1 MKAILIAAGMGTR
14 LRPMTRDLP
23 KCMAI
28 RSGGT
33 TLFDRQIEAL
43 RSCGIS
49 EIVVIRGYQG
59 EKFTRKDVR
68 YVWNHDFERNNI
80 LGSLMKAAAEFDDEL
95 LASYSDIW
103 FEPSV
108 PRNLL
113 QAPEDIVLAVD
124 TAWQKAYQGR
134 TDHPPAEAEMVEMD
148 DTPQVRRIGKISGQS
163 GPLHGEFIGMMKFS
177 RAGAEMFRKKYLEAE
192 SIFSGKPFQRAPI
205 FEKAYVT
212 DMLQY
217 LTNQG
222 VTVTCQPTAGRWREI
237 DTLQDFE
244 NLTKLWGGTA

>member
-1 MKAILIAAGMGTR
+1 M
-14 LRPMTRDLP
+14 
-23 KCMAI
+23 I
-28 RSGGT
+28 RSPLISFLPGCIH
-33 TLFDRQIEAL
+33 RQNNVFRRLEQVAGHARL
-43 RSCGIS
+43 
-49 EIVVIRGYQG
+49 
-59 EKFTRKDVR
+59 KPDVR
-68 YVWNHDFERNNI
+68 I
-80 LGSLMKAAAEFDDEL
+80 
-95 LASYSDIW
+95 
-103 FEPSV
+103 
-108 PRNLL
+108 
-113 QAPEDIVLAVD
+113 
-124 TAWQKAYQGR
+124 
-134 TDHPPAEAEMVEMD
+134 
-148 DTPQVRRIGKISGQS
+148 RRQ
-163 GPLHGEFIGMMKFS
+163 EFIVKFS